1 MMRILS
7 MKNAFMAVVLAVC
20 TAGVCSAQVLLYD
33 TFADGS
39 RVETNLP
46 TESAVWVGTPGS
58 VTMGTGSLAYAQS
71 TGSQKLWTYFAANG
85 SPVSLEV
92 GQQLIA
98 TIGFTPRQTLYDVT
112 SKNFRFGLFND
123 LTNDQLLSDTNSD
136 SGGTGNPW
144 EDSTGYAVHFP
155 LSSGPS
161 GSNAS
166 VGKRIPNLTTSLL
179 GSGSAYPGITS
190 GGDKFTV
197 TLDTLY
203 TLTLVLD
210 YQAANQMEV
219 TFSIADATGVIS
231 TNSILDDGTFG
242 GYDTGVYT
250 NFDQLF
256 FRFSKAEGTADVI
269 DFNSIKV
276 ELIPEPAT
284 LALLGLGALVSL
296 RKRR

>member
-1 MMRILS
+1 MRILS
-7 MKNAFMAVVLAVC
+7 MKNAFMAVTLVLC
-20 TAGVCSAQVLLYD
+20 TAGFCSAQVLLYD

-71 TGSQKLWTYFAANG
+71 TGSQKLWTYFASNG
-85 SPVSLEV
+85 SPVSLGV

-98 TIGFTPRQTLYDVT
+98 TIAFTPRQTLYDVT

-123 LTNDQLLSDTNSD
+123 PTNDQLFSDTNSD
-136 SGGTGNPW
+136 SGGTGDPW
-144 EDSTGYAVHFP
+144 GDSTGYATHFA
-155 LSSGPS
+155 LSSGS
-161 GSNAS
+161 SANAS
-166 VGKRIPNLTTSLL
+166 VGKRIAGLTTSLL
-179 GSGSAYPGITS
+179 GSGSAYPGIAS

-203 TLTLVLD
+203 TVTLALD

-231 TNSILDDGTFG
+231 TTSIIDDGTFG

-276 ELIPEPAT
+276 EYIPEPAT
-284 LALLGLGALVSL
+284 MALLGLGALASL